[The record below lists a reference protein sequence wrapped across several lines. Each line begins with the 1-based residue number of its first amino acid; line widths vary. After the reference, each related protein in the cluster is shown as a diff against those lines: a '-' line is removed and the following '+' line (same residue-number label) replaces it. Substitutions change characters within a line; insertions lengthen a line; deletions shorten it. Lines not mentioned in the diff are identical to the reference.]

1 MGKGNRARSLNGLK
15 LRPFPEFRQPPG
27 NRVTSLN
34 GLKLRAI
41 CTRICQEWGPTV
53 ALTSIK
59 AVEMRESLSPFK
71 DVALFPGVA
80 GALEMGEAPAR
91 LRMSLGFFYKLV
103 RTSERTGTSQITKVS
118 TVSRWLDLGELE
130 ARRLGK
136 PNDILQPAGTS
147 PTSKTLAH
155 PRNRATPLNRLGRP
169 LISNKQRRSLRPHGW
184 ARSWKLLKM
193 RESLSRFKDV
203 APFGFSYNCG
213 QSLRGKLNMCGTAS
227 EGRAG

>member
-1 MGKGNRARSLNGLK
+1 MGKRNRARSLNGLK
-15 LRPFPEFRQPPG
+15 LRPFPESRQPPG

-91 LRMSLGFFYKLV
+91 FRMSLGFFYKLV

-118 TVSRWLDLGELE
+118 TVSRWPDLAVRETKRHPSTGWNFPHFQDP
-130 ARRLGK
+130 GTPQK
-136 PNDILQPAGTS
+136 PSDTLKPAG
-147 PTSKTLAH
+147 
-155 PRNRATPLNRLGRP
+155 
-169 LISNKQRRSLRPHGW
+169 
-184 ARSWKLLKM
+184 
-193 RESLSRFKDV
+193 
-203 APFGFSYNCG
+203 
-213 QSLRGKLNMCGTAS
+213 AS
-227 EGRAG
+227 VDLE